1 LYQVD
6 FFNLKLSYANLKTGK
21 INMKKV
27 DLDQTFGK
35 QHVESTEREKLIR
48 RVFSK
53 VAPRYDLMNDAMS
66 FGIHRLWK
74 SKLAKLAKPQA
85 NQVILDLAGGT
96 GDIAIKMLRSDLTV
110 YIADPSVEMMQAGQ
124 QRHNISCI
132 ATTGEQL
139 CLADNSVDTITIAFG
154 VRNMTHMKQ
163 GLAEIHRVLKP
174 GGRMLCLE
182 FSKPQK
188 WLKPFYDWHSYHII
202 PRLGAWIA
210 QQPEAYT
217 YLIESIRRFPDQEE
231 MKSIMQNTG
240 FTNVT
245 YHNVSFGIACIH
257 IGTKA

>member
-1 LYQVD
+1 
-6 FFNLKLSYANLKTGK
+6 
-21 INMKKV
+21 MKKA

-35 QHVESTEREKLIR
+35 QKVESFEREKLIR

-74 SKLAKLAKPQA
+74 SKLARLAKPLASQTI
-85 NQVILDLAGGT
+85 VDLAGGT
-96 GDIAIKMLRSDLTV
+96 GDIAMKMLGSDINIL
-110 YIADPSVEMMQAGQ
+110 IADPSIEMMKAGQ
-124 QRHNISCI
+124 ARHNIPCI

-139 CLADNSVDTITIAFG
+139 SFADNSVDTITIAFG

-163 GLAEIHRVLKP
+163 GLAEIYRALKP

-182 FSKPQK
+182 FSKPHK

-231 MKSIMQNTG
+231 MKSIMQDTG
-240 FTNVT
+240 FIDVK